1 MNKFIA
7 TLLIPA
13 ALLGSVIPAYAQA
26 PITAQPMQIAAQS
39 SDVSAIAQNFISL
52 LGQEDFSSAV
62 SSYSSGSGVSPASLQ
77 QTWQDTVAVNGAF
90 QQQVSTEV
98 VDGGD
103 GAQVVVVTC
112 QFEQGTRAVVI
123 NFVNGQ
129 IVDFSVSES

>member
-13 ALLGSVIPAYAQA
+13 ALLGTVIPAHAQP
-26 PITAQPMQIAAQS
+26 PITAQSMQIAAQS

-52 LGQEDFSSAV
+52 LGQEDYSSAV
-62 SSYSSGSGVSPASLQ
+62 SSYGSGSGVSSASLQ

-103 GAQVVVVTC
+103 GSQVVVVTC
-112 QFEQGTRAVVI
+112 QFEQGTRAIVI

>member
-1 MNKFIA
+1 MNKLIA

-13 ALLGSVIPAYAQA
+13 ALFSAVPAYAEA
-26 PITAQPMQIAAQS
+26 PMTAQPMQIAAQS
-39 SDVSAIAQNFISL
+39 GDVSAIAQDFISR
-52 LGQEDFSSAV
+52 LGQADYSGAV
-62 SSYSSGSGVSPASLQ
+62 SNYGSGSGVSSDSLQ

-103 GAQVVVVTC
+103 GSQIVIVTC
-112 QFEQGTRAVVI
+112 EFEQGTRDVVI

-129 IVDFSVSES
+129 IVDFTIAES

>member
-7 TLLIPA
+7 ALLIPA

-26 PITAQPMQIAAQS
+26 PITAQPIQITAQS
-39 SDVSAIAQNFISL
+39 GDVSTIAQNFITL
-52 LGQEDFSSAV
+52 LGQENYSGAV
-62 SSYSSGSGVSPASLQ
+62 SNYSSGSGVSSASLQ
-77 QTWQDTVAVNGAF
+77 QAWQDTVAVNGAF

-103 GAQVVVVTC
+103 GSQVVVVTC
-112 QFEQGTRAVVI
+112 EFEEGTRDVVI

-129 IVDFSVSES
+129 IVDFSIAES

>member
-13 ALLGSVIPAYAQA
+13 ALLGSVVPAYAQT

-39 SDVSAIAQNFISL
+39 GDVSTIAQNFISL
-52 LGQEDFSSAV
+52 LGQEDYSSAV
-62 SSYSSGSGVSPASLQ
+62 SSYSSSSGVSSASLQ

-90 QQQVSTEV
+90 QQQISTEV

-103 GAQVVVVTC
+103 GSQVVVVTC

-123 NFVNGQ
+123 NFMNGQ
-129 IVDFSVSES
+129 IVDFAVAES